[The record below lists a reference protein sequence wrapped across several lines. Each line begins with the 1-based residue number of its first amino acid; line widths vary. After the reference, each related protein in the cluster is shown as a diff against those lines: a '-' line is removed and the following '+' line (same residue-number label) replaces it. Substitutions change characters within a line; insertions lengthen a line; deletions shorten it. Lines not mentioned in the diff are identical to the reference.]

1 MRRSYTLNINLTNV
15 GFVKDR
21 SGGVLTETIMS
32 GVSTTLCHIQLWST
46 ADVEKSLG
54 KTGGRVGHWSREA
67 YQKLSFLNFK

>member
-1 MRRSYTLNINLTNV
+1 MRGSFTLNKNIINV
-15 GFVKDR
+15 GFVTDH

-54 KTGGRVGHWSREA
+54 KTGGRIGHWSREA